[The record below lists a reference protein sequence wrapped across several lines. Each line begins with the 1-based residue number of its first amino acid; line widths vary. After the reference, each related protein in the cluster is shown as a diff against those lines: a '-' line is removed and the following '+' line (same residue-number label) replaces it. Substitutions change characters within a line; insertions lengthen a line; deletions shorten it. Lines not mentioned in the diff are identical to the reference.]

1 MKRVFL
7 HGSPATGKLTAAKA
21 LLRMAAGPRTGTISR
36 FGLGVA
42 QND

>member
-7 HGSPATGKLTAAKA
+7 HGSPATGKLTVAKA
-21 LLRMAAGPRTGTISR
+21 LLRMAAGPAQEIIRR
-36 FGLGVA
+36 FGPGVA